1 MADFEAL
8 CKRIIDT
15 NGNPST
21 EDVLSCGYSMEH
33 FIRISQANVKA
44 EKLVKN
50 AREALNVR
58 GLHYKESEV

>member
-21 EDVLSCGYSMEH
+21 EDVLGCGYSMEH
-33 FIRISQANVKA
+33 FIRMSQPNVKA
-44 EKLVKN
+44 EKLVHN
-50 AREALNVR
+50 AREALLAR
-58 GLHYKESEV
+58 GIHYKEEV

>member
-15 NGNPST
+15 NGNTST

>member
-1 MADFEAL
+1 MADFEML

-21 EDVLSCGYSMEH
+21 EDLLSCGYSMEN

-50 AREALNVR
+50 ARDALNAR
-58 GLHYKESEV
+58 GIRYKVDN

>member
-8 CKRIIDT
+8 CKKIIDT

-21 EDVLSCGYSMEH
+21 EDVLGCGYTMEH
-33 FIRISQANVKA
+33 FIRLAQPNVNP

-50 AREALNVR
+50 ARQALLDR
-58 GLHYKESEV
+58 GIHYKEEA